1 MRRSTV
7 EANQFNGP
15 RTGTRLKDRVVLI
28 TGGGTG
34 IGRASAEAC
43 AAHGALVALAGRR
56 PEPLEEAALAIR
68 DRGGSAIAITG
79 DVGVADDA
87 ARMVR
92 ETLREFKQLDV
103 LVNCAGQELVA
114 NVVDTSEEWWD
125 RVIDTNLKGVYL
137 LSREALPHMI
147 ERQSGVIIN
156 VASQLAFV
164 GAANFAAYTASKGGV
179 INLTRSMALDHAKD
193 RIRVN
198 ALCPGAVDTP
208 LLRRQFEDSLGPQGT
223 LEDLINLHPVGRLGR
238 PEEIACATVFLAS
251 DESSF
256 MTGSMLVMDG
266 GYIAW

>member
-7 EANQFNGP
+7 EANQFSDP
-15 RTGTRLKDRVVLI
+15 STGTRLEDRVVLV

-43 AAHGALVALAGRR
+43 AAQGALVAVAGRR
-56 PEPLEEAALAIR
+56 PEPLEEAVLAIR
-68 DRGGSAIAITG
+68 DRGGRAIAITG
-79 DVGVADDA
+79 DVGVAQDA

-92 ETLREFKQLDV
+92 DTLREFTQLDV

-114 NVVDTSEEWWD
+114 NVLDTSEEWWD

-137 LSREALPHMI
+137 LSREALPHMV

-164 GAANFAAYTASKGGV
+164 GARNFAAYTASKGGV
-179 INLTRSMALDHAKD
+179 INLTRSMAVDHAKD

-223 LEDLINLHPVGRLGR
+223 LDDLANLHPVGRIGR